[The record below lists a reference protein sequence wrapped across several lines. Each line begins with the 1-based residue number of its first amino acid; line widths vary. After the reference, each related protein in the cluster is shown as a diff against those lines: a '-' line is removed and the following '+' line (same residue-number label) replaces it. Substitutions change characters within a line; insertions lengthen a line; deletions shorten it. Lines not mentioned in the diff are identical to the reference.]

1 MADAKSQKEK
11 IKILVCG
18 AGILGSL
25 YGARLKQSGQ
35 DVNEATIPE
44 EDVVGRAFTVFW
56 PFNRSRWLSVPEQY
70 DAIPEPRS

>member
-35 DVNEATIPE
+35 DVTILARGQRLAE
-44 EDVVGRAFTVFW
+44 LLNHGIVLENGTTG
-56 PFNRSRWLSVPEQY
+56 
-70 DAIPEPRS
+70 